1 MKLKRTVSMVA
12 GRSRSLED
20 LPLDVALRC
29 VAVLPISDAPQFRRV
44 CRKLRVLC
52 GPEFSR
58 TRARLGIR
66 ELRLVG
72 AVASD
77 PRKKRGR
84 ALCEEAARVTME
96 LQPDATSAA
105 KDLLRIEGSEL
116 EAVIQDVDRAA
127 SFLESSVLAERP
139 DVEMSNCNQDDA
151 ARSTLH
157 DWDSCGSMREVEV
170 YAVVDGHL
178 FLIGPAE
185 LRHLRWMM
193 HMADQEEQFGSLQ
206 NARLYIAGV
215 NAEIQTNIGTQD
227 SEATRVLQ
235 RSNDQT
241 FMVPEVMNSTASKSS
256 MLDQGIRGQLLLCAL
271 EL

>member
-1 MKLKRTVSMVA
+1 ML
-12 GRSRSLED
+12 RSF
-20 LPLDVALRC
+20 V
-29 VAVLPISDAPQFRRV
+29 
-44 CRKLRVLC
+44 
-52 GPEFSR
+52 GFSR

-151 ARSTLH
+151 SRSTLH